1 MATGQY
7 LVVSSKCGRHVDDN
21 VKMCSWSLVDNSAKL
36 TIGNFFP
43 LLSLSVLFLN
53 LFVLG
58 GKNARQS
65 TANQNLDSGRF
76 LFLFHGFKL
85 QNVTV
90 WQMFCGVDLF
100 ANF

>member
-43 LLSLSVLFLN
+43 LLSLC
-53 LFVLG
+53 FVSEFICSWG
-58 GKNARQS
+58 WKR
-65 TANQNLDSGRF
+65 
-76 LFLFHGFKL
+76 
-85 QNVTV
+85 
-90 WQMFCGVDLF
+90 
-100 ANF
+100 